1 MLFRS
6 ANANSGNVWAINPLL
21 YIAAGALPYG
31 GGQTAEFDVAN
42 YSGQN
47 YGDGS
52 HAAGINQPAVFG
64 MQITGAGSNR
74 VTTAIGVLGTIT
86 GGTPLWNRGITFYPN
101 AIAQSAI
108 EDYSSATTSYYMAGS
123 HSVGI
128 DMNAGTFS
136 TAFIRGTG
144 FSIDAKI
151 GRAHV

>member
-1 MLFRS
+1 
-6 ANANSGNVWAINPLL
+6 
-21 YIAAGALPYG
+21 
-31 GGQTAEFDVAN
+31 
-42 YSGQN
+42 
-47 YGDGS
+47 
-52 HAAGINQPAVFG
+52 

-144 FSIDAKI
+144 FSIDATGKLNLSTNNAILLTSQTSGAASGAGTLTNAPSAGNPNFWLPVTINEI